1 MTSIARLYRDAQ
13 SSMVALLESLDD
25 DDWATPVPCTPG
37 WTVRDVLSHLAGVTD
52 DIANGRV
59 EGAGTDPWTAAQ
71 VERWRDV
78 DPTTLIAQWNSQ
90 IDAVADLLEQ
100 FGEVRPPIDC
110 WSHEQ
115 DIRHALGRE
124 PSVPDDFAEAVVAR
138 FGAVPVGPPV
148 TITFTDGTQSSI
160 PGEGDVIELGGIT
173 QYEFARLT
181 SRPPHTRSGRG
192 LRLVATAERRS
203 AVELVRVRARR
214 VADLRSRLEVGLT
227 ARPAPAGCRRR
238 GRRDP
243 RARPTSAPARASP
256 PRSLVPRA

>member
-1 MTSIARLYRDAQ
+1 
-13 SSMVALLESLDD
+13 MVRLLESLDD

-37 WTVRDVLSHLAGVTD
+37 WTVRDVLSHVAGVTD

-59 EGAGTDPWTAAQ
+59 EGATTDPWTAAQ

-78 DPTTLIAQWNSQ
+78 DPAALIAQWNSQ

-115 DIRHALGRE
+115 DVRHALGRE

-160 PGEGDVIELGGIT
+160 PGEGDTIELGGIT
-173 QYEFARLT
+173 QYN
-181 SRPPHTRSGRG
+181 SRGHASAAAPPSRSRATTGRN
-192 LRLVATAERRS
+192 RRATKCCRTGSRS
-203 AVELVRVRARR
+203 APPSC
-214 VADLRSRLEVGLT
+214 RS
-227 ARPAPAGCRRR
+227 
-238 GRRDP
+238 
-243 RARPTSAPARASP
+243 SKP
-256 PRSLVPRA
+256 PRGGAGTR